1 MYMYMYMYI
10 HVHVYYTC
18 TMYMV
23 QLIISVVFLTKV
35 YVLKALGAEIVR
47 TPTTAAFNSAGQEII
62 IFVQTILS
70 VNVLYTRNV

>member
-1 MYMYMYMYI
+1 MYMYI

>member
-23 QLIISVVFLTKV
+23 QLITSVVFLTKV
-35 YVLKALGAEIVR
+35 YVLKALRAEIVH
-47 TPTTAAFNSAGQEII
+47 TPTTAAFNSPGQEIT
-62 IFVQTILS
+62 IFL
-70 VNVLYTRNV
+70 